1 MPRWERYPTDCDNF
15 GVNTMKRTKIILQLL
30 TCGLIAVLIGCSAS
44 QDDTSQADTDQ
55 AAMTEEEKIAHNL
68 NEALVRLTYGDKT
81 GLYNLEFP
89 YLREE
94 TNFDVYLKLRS
105 IEFAQMDSL
114 DHLEVNNVQYF
125 DDDSASVDVAYVLN
139 SLSGEQTKLPD
150 RLIIYK
156 YKDRWVKPT
165 ASSLK
170 KQLEFDELVRQADSS
185 AAAES
190 AGQ

>member
-1 MPRWERYPTDCDNF
+1 MN
-15 GVNTMKRTKIILQLL
+15 RTKTIFQLL
-30 TCGLIAVLIGCSAS
+30 VCCLAAFLIGCSAS
-44 QDDTSQADTDQ
+44 QDDTSQVDTDK
-55 AAMTEEEKIAHNL
+55 AAMTEEEQIAYDL

-81 GLYNLEFP
+81 GLYELEFP

-114 DHLEVNNVQYF
+114 DHLEVNKFEYF
-125 DDDSASVDVAYVLN
+125 DDDSVALSVAYVFN
-139 SLSGEQTKLPD
+139 GISGEQTKLPD
-150 RLIIYK
+150 RLMIYR
-156 YKDRWVKPT
+156 YNDGWVKPT

-170 KQLEFDELVRQADSS
+170 KQMEFDDLVRQADSA

>member
-1 MPRWERYPTDCDNF
+1 MNKTRI
-15 GVNTMKRTKIILQLL
+15 VLHL
-30 TCGLIAVLIGCSAS
+30 TAALAAALIIGCSAG
-44 QDDTSQADTDQ
+44 QDGDTSQGAPEP
-55 AAMTEEEKIAHNL
+55 AAMTAEEQIAHDL
-68 NEALVRLTYGDKT
+68 NEALVRLSYGDKT

-94 TNFDVYLKLRS
+94 TTFDAYLKLRS

-114 DHLEVNNVQYF
+114 DHLEVNAFNYF
-125 DDDSASVDVAYVLN
+125 ETDSAAVDVAYVFN

-156 YKDRWVKPT
+156 HGDRWVKPT
-165 ASSLK
+165 ASSLR
-170 KQLEFDELVRQADSS
+170 KQMEFDDLVRQADSA

>member
-1 MPRWERYPTDCDNF
+1 MN
-15 GVNTMKRTKIILQLL
+15 RTKIILQLL
-30 TCGLIAVLIGCSAS
+30 TLGLIVLLIGCSAS
-44 QDDTSQADTDQ
+44 QDEQTSQADTDR
-55 AAMTEEEKIAHNL
+55 AAMTEEEQVAYDL

-94 TNFDVYLKLRS
+94 TDFDSYLKLRS

-114 DHLEVNNVQYF
+114 DHMEVNNFQYF
-125 DDDSASVDVAYVLN
+125 ENDSAAVDVAYVFN
-139 SLSGEQTKLPD
+139 SLSGKQTKLPD
-150 RLIIYK
+150 RLMIYR
-156 YKDRWVKPT
+156 YNDRWVKPT

-170 KQLEFDELVRQADSS
+170 KQLEFDDLVRQADSA